1 MNQPNNK
8 SFQLNILSV
17 DDEPDMELL
26 ISQIFRSEIR
36 SNKYRFF
43 FASNGLIAL
52 EKLQS
57 NPEINLLLVDINMPV
72 MDGLT
77 LLKSVVAQNNP
88 LLKVVIISAYGD
100 MDNIRQ
106 AMNLGAYDFVTKP
119 IDFSDLKLT
128 IDKAETEIHYLLRKQ
143 KQSQRLKTL
152 EADVQ
157 AGAIIQN
164 SLLPDL
170 DLIRKRFPTLQIAD
184 LYSPAKTVGG
194 DFYDIFVLPD
204 GKLGVIVADVS
215 GKGIPAAA
223 FMLICHTATT
233 IFANQNSN
241 PSRIFS
247 KVNSYLVAHNSQSM
261 FVTALLMIF
270 DIENKK
276 LFISNAGH
284 NKPFIVNNQNVV
296 EMNLPSNVVLGII
309 PDYDFEDVE
318 MDFEPNQTFFLYT
331 DGLSDAVDKNGN
343 IFGIDRIHL
352 CLESCK
358 NLPVY
363 QLVNTLKTEVDN
375 FSAGL
380 EPFDDIT
387 LVGLR
392 FEH

>member
-1 MNQPNNK
+1 LNYLDNK
-8 SFQLNILSV
+8 RFKLNILSV

-26 ISQIFRSEIR
+26 ISQIFRSEIKAE
-36 SNKYRFF
+36 KYRFF
-43 FASNGLIAL
+43 FASNGMIAL
-52 EKLQS
+52 EKLKS
-57 NPEINLLLVDINMPV
+57 HPEISLLLVDINMPV

-88 LLKVVIISAYGD
+88 LLKVIIISAYGD

-128 IDKAETEIHYLLRKQ
+128 IEKAETEIQFLMRKQ
-143 KQSQRLKTL
+143 RQSQRLKTL

-164 SLLPDL
+164 SLLPEL
-170 DLIRKRFPTLQIAD
+170 ENIRKKFPFLEIAD
-184 LYSPAKTVGG
+184 LYSPAKIVGG

-223 FMLICHTATT
+223 FMLICHTATK
-233 IFANQNSN
+233 IFANSYAS
-241 PSRIFS
+241 PSAIL
-247 KVNSYLVAHNSQSM
+247 KEVNNYLVDHNSQSM

-270 DIENKK
+270 DVENQK
-276 LFISNAGH
+276 LVIANAGH
-284 NKPFIVNNQNVV
+284 NKPFVIKNQNVS

-318 MDFEPNQTFFLYT
+318 MDFEANQTFFLYT
-331 DGLSDAVDKNGN
+331 DGLSDAVDQKGKL
-343 IFGIDRIHL
+343 FGIENISSSL
-352 CLESCK
+352 NSCK
-358 NLPVY
+358 KLSVY
-363 QLVNTLKTEVDN
+363 QLVNSLKAEVDN
-375 FSAGL
+375 FSSGL

-387 LVGLR
+387 MVGLR
-392 FEH
+392 FSK